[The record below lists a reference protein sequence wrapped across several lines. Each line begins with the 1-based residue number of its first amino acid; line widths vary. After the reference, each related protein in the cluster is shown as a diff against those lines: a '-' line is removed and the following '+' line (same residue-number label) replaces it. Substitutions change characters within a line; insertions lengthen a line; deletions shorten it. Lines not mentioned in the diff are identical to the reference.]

1 MDLAKEFKKIEIDRQ
16 KIENNEKL
24 ETLKLNNK
32 KLIELQKLENQKKL
46 FQVELENQSKIEKFT
61 FDFLN
66 QMIEKGKSPEE
77 IIIARNVLL
86 NGVQKINLVNLYE
99 TPTAFPNQ
107 PQ

>member
-1 MDLAKEFKKIEIDRQ
+1 M
-16 KIENNEKL
+16 

-66 QMIEKGKSPEE
+66 QMVEKDKSPEE
-77 IIIARNVLL
+77 IVIARNILL
-86 NGVQKINLVNLYE
+86 NGIQKINLVNLYD
-99 TPTAFPNQ
+99 TPTVFQNK